1 MQEKTFSSVLKV
13 FQSLF
18 SQKDIKMRYYSEQFF
33 HCVKRPVPQPYAAI
47 KDVKLIFLPCV
58 SSPACTRTRPKSSP
72 TDRMYS
78 AGHSQGYARRNN
90 INICFSLHFDSRDE
104 LRQKGETA
112 RNLNEGCDE
121 PLPDESDPPSG
132 LPLEYI
138 VASFPSKIK
147 RNQPLLP
154 LESSNAHDSFQR

>member
-1 MQEKTFSSVLKV
+1 M
-13 FQSLF
+13 
-18 SQKDIKMRYYSEQFF
+18 QFF
-33 HCVKRPVPQPYAAI
+33 HCVKRPVSQPYAAI
-47 KDVKLIFLPCV
+47 KDVKLIFLPCL
-58 SSPACTRTRPKSSP
+58 SSPACTRTRSHLRPQKKNVQCELLP
-72 TDRMYS
+72 D
-78 AGHSQGYARRNN
+78 H
-90 INICFSLHFDSRDE
+90 INMCFSLHFDSRDE

-138 VASFPSKIK
+138 VASFPSRIK

>member
-1 MQEKTFSSVLKV
+1 MHEKTFSSVLKV

-18 SQKDIKMRYYSEQFF
+18 SQKDIKMRYNSVQFF
-33 HCVKRPVPQPYAAI
+33 HCVKRPVSQPYAAI
-47 KDVKLIFLPCV
+47 KDVKLIFLPCL
-58 SSPACTRTRPKSSP
+58 SSPTCTRTRSHLRPPKKC
-72 TDRMYS
+72 T
-78 AGHSQGYARRNN
+78 ARVTRRVPRGA
-90 INICFSLHFDSRDE
+90 ITSICVFCCIFDSRDE

-112 RNLNEGCDE
+112 RNLNAGCDE

>member
-1 MQEKTFSSVLKV
+1 M
-13 FQSLF
+13 
-18 SQKDIKMRYYSEQFF
+18 QFF
-33 HCVKRPVPQPYAAI
+33 HCVKRPVSQPYATI
-47 KDVKLIFLPCV
+47 KDVKLIFLPCL
-58 SSPACTRTRPKSSP
+58 SSPACTRTRSHLRPQKKMRSAS
-72 TDRMYS
+72 YS
-78 AGHSQGYARRNN
+78 QITS
-90 INICFSLHFDSRDE
+90 ICVFRCILTRATNFAKRG
-104 LRQKGETA
+104 KTA